1 MTEVIHERSPRSR
14 GRVRCDDCGR
24 RIPNGEQYRQS
35 TVVGDGMIWNWRECQ
50 PCQDAIPHVLRW
62 LGYFNNNYYIG
73 DDFQE
78 WVSELLDYVGTPYG
92 LFRDDGAP
100 DAWNVRMCALSYEAA
115 RVASADADPTQAW
128 DDEAWA
134 AFTWR
139 MKTSPAFTPT
149 NLGG

>member
-24 RIPNGEQYRQS
+24 RIPKGEQYCRS
-35 TVVGDGMIWNWRECQ
+35 TVVDGGTIWEWRECQ
-50 PCQDAIPHVLRW
+50 PCQEAVSHVMRW
-62 LGYFNNNYYIG
+62 KGPYDNDGYGPN
-73 DDFQE
+73 DFQD
-78 WVSELLDYVGTPYG
+78 W
-92 LFRDDGAP
+92 A
-100 DAWNVRMCALSYEAA
+100 YEAMNDVGVSGYLFLFDTA
-115 RVASADADPTQAW
+115 GMWGRYLEDLAESAAECAGRDADPAQAW

-149 NLGG
+149 N